1 MTLWETRSTEVA
13 NLLNPA
19 FCGELMLCCIKTYM
33 KTNKKPFPYPLVFLI
48 LPIIL
53 HKKTRTS
60 ISKTTREQLHVW
72 IQLNQEIKIGL
83 SKRIK
88 DLIPFTKEAMTFLIQ
103 MGNLEINS
111 DAGLIVNKYTI
122 RKIPKD
128 YTKEVDD
135 CLKKSIIVGRWFAR
149 SGNPTTIFSMFG
161 VRP

>member
-33 KTNKKPFPYPLVFLI
+33 ETSKKPFPYPLVFLI

-72 IQLNQEIKIGL
+72 IRFNQEIKIGHT
-83 SKRIK
+83 KRNCS
-88 DLIPFTKEAMTFLIQ
+88 M
-103 MGNLEINS
+103 
-111 DAGLIVNKYTI
+111 
-122 RKIPKD
+122 KI
-128 YTKEVDD
+128 
-135 CLKKSIIVGRWFAR
+135 F
-149 SGNPTTIFSMFG
+149 
-161 VRP
+161 

>member
-1 MTLWETRSTEVA
+1 
-13 NLLNPA
+13 
-19 FCGELMLCCIKTYM
+19 
-33 KTNKKPFPYPLVFLI
+33 
-48 LPIIL
+48 
-53 HKKTRTS
+53 
-60 ISKTTREQLHVW
+60 
-72 IQLNQEIKIGL
+72 
-83 SKRIK
+83 
-88 DLIPFTKEAMTFLIQ
+88 MTFLIQ

>member
-48 LPIIL
+48 LPIVL

-60 ISKTTREQLHVW
+60 ISKTTRE
-72 IQLNQEIKIGL
+72 GL

-111 DAGLIVNKYTI
+111 DAGLIVNKYSM

>member
-1 MTLWETRSTEVA
+1 MTLWETRSLRLQIYLILPFVENSCFVA
-13 NLLNPA
+13 
-19 FCGELMLCCIKTYM
+19 TYM
-33 KTNKKPFPYPLVFLI
+33 ETSKKPFPYPLVFLI

-72 IQLNQEIKIGL
+72 IRFNQEIKIGL